1 MWNTI
6 LCNVFLRNMR
16 IAQASDP
23 ETSLGRR
30 ATHASLS
37 EAEKYLAAKGQNAY
51 MELAVKATWAG
62 SCLTIRQAGN
72 TLLRSFLSTLG
83 QNDQSSERW
92 SENHIFDGARLH
104 KTKIEFEIELDWLW
118 HWFGMRARAVVH
130 NF

>member
-16 IAQASDP
+16 IAKASDP

-51 MELAVKATWAG
+51 MELAVKANVQK
-62 SCLTIRQAGN
+62 RYN
-72 TLLRSFLSTLG
+72 
-83 QNDQSSERW
+83 
-92 SENHIFDGARLH
+92 
-104 KTKIEFEIELDWLW
+104 
-118 HWFGMRARAVVH
+118 AVCRT
-130 NF
+130 NATFSL